1 MGTLPFLRL
10 VSELALTSQLLYIG
24 LAVLMRQQLAP
35 AAGWA
40 LLRSCAVGFS
50 GVLFGLKVQL
60 VCKNLVFVGQT
71 ACCACRVWARAGTSP
86 DRPAAHATQ
95 TTWSRKQCYDSHAR
109 WRRTT
114 Q

>member
-1 MGTLPFLRL
+1 MGALPFLRL

-60 VCKNLVFVGQT
+60 ACECLVFLWDSMLGLLGEG
-71 ACCACRVWARAGTSP
+71 ACWHFTRPPCSACHPNHLVMQAML
-86 DRPAAHATQ
+86 
-95 TTWSRKQCYDSHAR
+95 
-109 WRRTT
+109 
-114 Q
+114 

>member
-1 MGTLPFLRL
+1 MGALPFLRL

-60 VCKNLVFVGQT
+60 ACECFFCVGQH
-71 ACCACRVWARAGTSP
+71 AGLVG
-86 DRPAAHATQ
+86 
-95 TTWSRKQCYDSHAR
+95 
-109 WRRTT
+109 
-114 Q
+114 